1 MVVEHSGG
9 RARTYGRRWGTLT
22 AAVAAVVALGI
33 SGCTPV
39 TDSSE
44 SALQVERFPSVY
56 AQTIEWGACG
66 DDFGL
71 DDEKFERLTD
81 RGAPVETYE
90 CAMIEAPLDWNATS
104 NHKTIELAAVRIPA
118 TRSGEQIG
126 SLLGNPGGPG
136 GSGLDLAYGL
146 PTVQGFESVLEQYDL
161 VGFDP
166 RGIGR
171 STPAQ
176 CADVSD
182 IFELNLAT
190 CADEHPIA
198 LSMGTSQVARDMDLL
213 RALLGDDT
221 LHYLGYSYGTMLGA
235 TYSTLFP
242 ERVGR
247 MILDS
252 ASASDWA
259 SPIGSFNQ
267 SAAITRE
274 VTAMIDD
281 CGTEYE
287 VATCPIEGVDGLGS
301 MIVEINETPLVAS
314 DGTEVYGQTI
324 YGYLT
329 TALYK
334 PQVGRELVLDHIGRA
349 VTGDQEAIDDI
360 AEAMQSGGAAVSLD
374 GTIVR
379 CHSFPEDPNLMGLV
393 EHIEEAGLPEL
404 MGGPEI
410 NDDTLRPFVDLTCDA
425 LPNSGDDITDTF
437 TGSPDAP
444 ILVIG
449 ITGDHATPYEGAQQM
464 VRELG
469 NARLLTLEG
478 HGHGASFA
486 NRSTCADDF
495 ATDYLLTGELPPKDA
510 VCTDD

>member
-1 MVVEHSGG
+1 MFGEPQVRSRVHTLRGI
-9 RARTYGRRWGTLT
+9 ALT
-22 AAVAAVVALGI
+22 AALAAGALML
-33 SGCTPV
+33 SGCAVAPDT
-39 TDSSE
+39 SE
-44 SALQVERFPSVY
+44 SALQVERFPGVY

-71 DDEKFERLTD
+71 DDEKVAKLTD

-90 CAMIEAPLDWNATS
+90 CAMIEAPLDWNAPRS
-104 NHKTIELAAVRIPA
+104 HETIELAAVRIPA
-118 TRSGEQIG
+118 TGTGEPIG
-126 SLLGNPGGPG
+126 SLLNNPGGPG
-136 GSGLDLAYGL
+136 GSGLDLAYSI
-146 PTVQGFESVLEQYDL
+146 PTVEAFGAVMEQYDL

-182 IFELNLAT
+182 IVELNLAT
-190 CADEHPIA
+190 CAEEHPIA
-198 LSMGTSQVARDMDLL
+198 LTMGTSQVARDMDLL
-213 RALLGDDT
+213 RTLLGDDT

-235 TYSTLFP
+235 TYSTIFP

-259 SPIGSFNQ
+259 SPVGSFDQ
-267 SAAITRE
+267 KAAITRE
-274 VTAMIDD
+274 VAAMIDG

-287 VATCPIEGVDGLGS
+287 VANCPIEGVGGLGLALA
-301 MIVEINETPLVAS
+301 EANETPLVAS
-314 DGTEVYGQTI
+314 DGTEMFGQTI
-324 YGYLT
+324 YGYLVS
-329 TALYK
+329 ALYQK
-334 PQVGRELVLDHIGRA
+334 AAGRELVLDRVGRA
-349 VTGDQEAIDDI
+349 VTGDQEAIDDV

-379 CHSFPEDPNLMGLV
+379 CHSFPADPNLVGLI
-393 EHIEEAGLPEL
+393 EHIDEVGLPEL

-437 TGSPDAP
+437 SGSPDAP

-449 ITGDHATPYEGAQQM
+449 ITGDHATPYEGAQEM

-478 HGHGASFA
+478 RGHAASFG
-486 NRSTCADDF
+486 NRSTCTDDY
-495 ATDYLLTGELPPKDA
+495 ATAYLLEGKLPPKDT